1 MGKNLTKK
9 KKVFMVGGGTGINP
23 LISIAQ
29 ASVRSNDGLIIN
41 ILYSSKTANDILCL
55 DILK

>member
-1 MGKNLTKK
+1 MKK
-9 KKVFMVGGGTGINP
+9 KNVFMLGGGTGINP

-29 ASVRSNDGLIIN
+29 ASVRSNDGLNIN
-41 ILYSSKTANDILCL
+41 ILYSSKTIDDILSL